1 MSASKKPVSV
11 RFEPRLLED
20 ATSVV
25 HDLESAGDVEMDLST
40 YIRYMV
46 RFDAALWRR
55 SPYVAVASQ
64 ITALVGQDGRLAF
77 SRVDRLRLNQN
88 VDAIP
93 CRVSMK
99 ASKVEQCLASA
110 GRDAEGPALRSR
122 WRAIRFDLVTD
133 CGELIDAVTD
143 PIGLS
148 TKMADLR
155 ADQPA
160 GALVR
165 RRQLVVLDD
174 HVMWQAAGAPKL
186 ATDGLSVDVTVPTLG
201 LDLVVVVDERL
212 YAHTRRFGPGFQ
224 PRLDDRLLGAD
235 GQLLDGD
242 RARGDASVE
251 PEALRLVGAS
261 PPVQLGE
268 LLGRP
273 RPSSSER
280 SSVMPRIEHSRPPST
295 YRTPAYSTTRGCL
308 ARRMVR
314 PVGRQRF
321 ERRPALLDALF
332 EGHHERRRGLPAVV
346 ALQGFVE
353 PPRLSS
359 GAGHHEPVLV
369 VVVGLDP
376 VELRAGL
383 LARHE

>member
-1 MSASKKPVSV
+1 MSANKKPVSV

-25 HDLESAGDVEMDLST
+25 QDLESAGDVEMDLST

-46 RFDAALWRR
+46 RFDAALWCR

-110 GRDAEGPALRSR
+110 GRDAEGAALRRR

-174 HVMWQAAGAPKL
+174 HVMWQVAGAPKL

-224 PRLDDRLLGAD
+224 PRLDDRLVGAD
-235 GQLLDGD
+235 GQLLDGVPID
-242 RARGDASVE
+242 ERSHDSQLIRKWSG
-251 PEALRLVGAS
+251 RLVGGEGDESAPLDGGEGGQAVARRLGDLRGSLHAS
-261 PPVQLGE
+261 RADDLVSMPRMATYHRVRIARARMGLQVAVRWLRPEPPV
-268 LLGRP
+268 
-273 RPSSSER
+273 
-280 SSVMPRIEHSRPPST
+280 T
-295 YRTPAYSTTRGCL
+295 K
-308 ARRMVR
+308 
-314 PVGRQRF
+314 
-321 ERRPALLDALF
+321 
-332 EGHHERRRGLPAVV
+332 AV
-346 ALQGFVE
+346 APG
-353 PPRLSS
+353 
-359 GAGHHEPVLV
+359 
-369 VVVGLDP
+369 
-376 VELRAGL
+376 
-383 LARHE
+383 